1 MHTIVENF
9 CLYYKE
15 FNQDSIGGLDS
26 IYDQNA
32 VFEDPIGKV
41 EGLNDLKRHFS
52 KMMSNVSYC
61 RFEITDVVAN
71 DGQAF
76 ITWTMSFAHPKL
88 NGHKEITVTGVSE
101 IKFDERITYHR
112 DYFDVGSM
120 FYEQV
125 PILKTII
132 QALKKR
138 LAA

>member
-15 FNQDSIGGLDS
+15 FNQDSIAGLDS

-88 NGHKEITVTGVSE
+88 NGHREITVTGVSE

-112 DYFDVGSM
+112 DYFDVCSM

-138 LAA
+138 LVA

>member
-15 FNQDSIGGLDS
+15 FNQDSIAGLDS

-101 IKFDERITYHR
+101 IKFDERIMYHR

-125 PILKTII
+125 PILKIII

>member
-15 FNQDSIGGLDS
+15 FNQDSIAGLDS
-26 IYDQNA
+26 IYDQKA

-41 EGLNDLKRHFS
+41 EGLNDLKHHFR

-61 RFEITDVVAN
+61 RFVITDVVAN

-88 NGHKEITVTGVSE
+88 NGHKKITVNGVSE

-138 LAA
+138 LVA

>member
-1 MHTIVENF
+1 M
-9 CLYYKE
+9 
-15 FNQDSIGGLDS
+15 
-26 IYDQNA
+26 
-32 VFEDPIGKV
+32 
-41 EGLNDLKRHFS
+41 R
-52 KMMSNVSYC
+52 
-61 RFEITDVVAN
+61 
-71 DGQAF
+71 
-76 ITWTMSFAHPKL
+76 FAHPKL

-138 LAA
+138 LVA

>member
-15 FNQDSIGGLDS
+15 FNQDSIAGLDS

-41 EGLNDLKRHFS
+41 KGLNDLKRHFS

-61 RFEITDVVAN
+61 RFKITDVVAN

-88 NGHKEITVTGVSE
+88 NGHREITVTGVSE